1 MKKGFSGNRKYIIF
15 PYFRCTH
22 GRLGLNVH
30 LTMAHMKLE
39 ISVSAVSQNLVR
51 LKGKGRQKKNKQTN
65 EETRQQQKEKKQCCA
80 WRLVSSLLRDDTKN
94 GCVADYGHWRAS
106 SERLEQASWY

>member
-15 PYFRCTH
+15 PYFSCTH
-22 GRLGLNVH
+22 WRLGLNVH

-51 LKGKGRQKKNKQTN
+51 LKGKGRQKKKTNKRGNKT
-65 EETRQQQKEKKQCCA
+65 TTKRKKQCCA
-80 WRLVSSLLRDDTKN
+80 WRLVSSLLRNNTKN
-94 GCVADYGHWRAS
+94 SLSIRS
-106 SERLEQASWY
+106 S